1 MHAATLPLLLLRLLL
16 LLSYR
21 MPFVLKSRGTAR
33 KLSSAAVPLLLLL
46 LTPRP
51 PPTLLLGLSWLMSAP
66 HGRLVLLWFL

>member
-21 MPFVLKSRGTAR
+21 MPFGLKSRGIAR
-33 KLSSAAVPLLLLL
+33 KLSSAAVPPLL
-46 LTPRP
+46 LTPRS